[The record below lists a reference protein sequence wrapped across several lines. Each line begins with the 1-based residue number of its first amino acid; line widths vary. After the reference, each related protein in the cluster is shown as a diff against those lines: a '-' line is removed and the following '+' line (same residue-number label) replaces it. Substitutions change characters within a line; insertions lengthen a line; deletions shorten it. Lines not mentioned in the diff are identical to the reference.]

1 MTEALANL
9 AGVLIAGCLLGVEVW
24 VVAIG
29 LLAWVIG
36 RHGPITPNVLAVA
49 GLLLGTSVAAY
60 VASVVLIGVLLSAN
74 R

>member
-60 VASVVLIGVLLSAN
+60 VASVVLIGVRLSAT